1 MFLFLGRDGWAD
13 GYLMLP
19 PHEGKIRRCFGGSG
33 AGVLPCPIESAPAH
47 FAGWAPL
54 TMQSTDF
61 YSKSRKGTARGLNAG
76 EKIPCRRAAKR
87 PPCSTAPDLCRVASS
102 HIQRRTADAAPDGR
116 RGSAATIRSPRLG
129 SGTCDLLCSAPQL
142 LGLFFSL
149 DDPFTSD
156 R

>member
-1 MFLFLGRDGWAD
+1 MIFVFVFGTRWMGGWIPDAAAAR
-13 GYLMLP
+13 
-19 PHEGKIRRCFGGSG
+19 GKDPTLLWGLWRGGSSM
-33 AGVLPCPIESAPAH
+33 PICPIESAPAH

-76 EKIPCRRAAKR
+76 KKIPC
-87 PPCSTAPDLCRVASS
+87 S
-102 HIQRRTADAAPDGR
+102 HIQRRTADAAPDDR

-142 LGLFFSL
+142 LELFFS
-149 DDPFTSD
+149 
-156 R
+156 

>member
-1 MFLFLGRDGWAD
+1 MIFVFVFGTRWMGGWIPDAAAAR
-13 GYLMLP
+13 
-19 PHEGKIRRCFGGSG
+19 GKDPTLLWGLWRGGSSM
-33 AGVLPCPIESAPAH
+33 PICPIESAPAH

-76 EKIPCRRAAKR
+76 KKIPCRRAARR

-102 HIQRRTADAAPDGR
+102 HIQRRTEDAAPDGR

-142 LGLFFSL
+142 LGLFFFS
-149 DDPFTSD
+149 
-156 R
+156 